1 MHKIKWLDREP
12 HIQNVKMVK
21 TKVTRKEVAEQ
32 AGVSVSVVSRALNNS
47 GYVDKEKKQQIL
59 AIAEKLGYVPNPV
72 AMSLQQSRTRQI
84 IFYCKDLT
92 NAFNMDMYFGMQE
105 AAREQD
111 YVVLINGDMEFGNI
125 KGMITDGIIL
135 QNEFFAAEYVSLYG
149 KNYLLPVVSASFGSA
164 QRMAVAVPMVEW
176 DLYESMELAL
186 SYLRK
191 RGHRKIAYA
200 SPYPYNHCDGRTNAW
215 KSEMDVV
222 LGDRMQDFFICEQE
236 TQEQD
241 DLSDAERSIRRVLQ
255 NERFLEKGKEAGV
268 VFLER
273 NLDATAVIC
282 FNDEFAIGFVSHL
295 EAEGK
300 KIPGDISILSFDG
313 TVRRKTMTPE
323 ITSITPNPKEMGR
336 NLASLLMDRIDG
348 KKIRY
353 CSKQSIQVAEG
364 ASVKTV

>member
-1 MHKIKWLDREP
+1 MHKIIRLNGKP
-12 HIQNVKMVK
+12 HIQSVKMLK

-47 GYVDKEKKQQIL
+47 GYVDKEKKRQIL

-72 AMSLQQSRTRQI
+72 AMSLQQNRTRQI

-105 AAREQD
+105 AAVERD
-111 YVVLINGDMEFGNI
+111 YVVLINGDMEFSNI

-164 QRMAVAVPMVEW
+164 QRMAVTVPMVEW

-200 SPYPYNHCDGRTNAW
+200 SPYPFNHCDGRTNAW
-215 KSEMDVV
+215 KASMKTE
-222 LGDRMQDFFICEQE
+222 LGNRVQDFFICDQE
-236 TQEQD
+236 DWEQD
-241 DLSDAERSIRRVLQ
+241 DLSDAERSIRRVIQ
-255 NERFLEKGKEAGV
+255 NERFLEKGKAAGA

-273 NLDATAVIC
+273 ELDASAVIC

-295 EAEGK
+295 EAAGK
-300 KIPGDISILSFDG
+300 KIPEDISILSFDG
-313 TVRRKTMTPE
+313 TIRRKTMTPE
-323 ITSITPNPKEMGR
+323 ITSITPNPKEMGK
-336 NLASLLMDRIDG
+336 NLAHLLMDRIDG
-348 KKIRY
+348 KRIRY

>member
-1 MHKIKWLDREP
+1 M
-12 HIQNVKMVK
+12 K

-47 GYVDKEKKQQIL
+47 GYVDKEKRQKIL
-59 AIAEKLGYVPNPV
+59 AVAEELGYVPNPV
-72 AMSLQQSRTRQI
+72 AMSLQQKRTRQI

-111 YVVLINGDMEFGNI
+111 YVVLINGDMEFSNI

-135 QNEFFAAEYVSLYG
+135 QNEFFAAEYVSVYG
-149 KNYLLPVVSASFGSA
+149 KNYRLPVVSASFGSA
-164 QRMAVAVPMVEW
+164 QRMAAAVPMVEW

-191 RGHRKIAYA
+191 RGHREIAYA
-200 SPYPYNHCDGRTNAW
+200 SPYPFNHCDGRTNAW
-215 KSEMDVV
+215 KSAMKLT
-222 LGDRMQDFFICEQE
+222 LGSRMQEFFICEQE
-236 TQEQD
+236 DQEQD
-241 DLSDAERSIRRVLQ
+241 GLSDAERSIRRVIQ
-255 NERFLEKGKEAGV
+255 NERFLEKGKAAGA

-273 NLDATAVIC
+273 DLDASAVIC

-295 EAEGK
+295 EAAGK
-300 KIPGDISILSFDG
+300 KIPEDISILSFDG
-313 TVRRKTMTPE
+313 TIRRKTMTPE
-323 ITSITPNPKEMGR
+323 ITSITPNPKEMGK
-336 NLASLLMDRIDG
+336 NLAHLLMDRIDG
-348 KKIRY
+348 KRIRY